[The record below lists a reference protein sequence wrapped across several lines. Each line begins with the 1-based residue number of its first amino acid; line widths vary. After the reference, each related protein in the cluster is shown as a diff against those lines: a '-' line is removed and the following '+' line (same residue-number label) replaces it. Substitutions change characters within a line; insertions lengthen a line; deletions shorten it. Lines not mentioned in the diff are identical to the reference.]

1 MINIRFS
8 RLRTEMDIDEQLR
21 AQSKVLLQRLKAKQ
35 GRLQNIVNYQSSEED
50 TNLKETGKGT
60 MIKSSS
66 VSTKKPD
73 IVKCSSKE
81 AELDVSTT
89 VEKRPHN
96 GQPSAREQLAKARQN
111 SRKKSNG
118 DKSDKLTKGIAT
130 EANNLNTHHQK
141 QDVGRKELALHKD
154 TDDCATTT
162 PKVVTEENKL
172 CGQLSNLRSEVKR
185 WRDTDK
191 ETDVKLR
198 RKIIDKNVKVDSQ
211 LNESECK
218 EDEHSRLNFSYSK
231 FDESDI
237 NYLRSKFGTSPE
249 DVDIGEDEEQTETS
263 KNNNAGDHDKMLH
276 SAGNDRKVANFIR
289 DTMSKPKSILMTT
302 GPKDLKRSLSKVSFM
317 TSRDAST
324 MSVPE
329 MDRHLLGY
337 DWIAA
342 LLDNDRGTMDRSE
355 NYFEEL
361 REFRRINRDECVNNF
376 YMDGVDDL
384 LANRDREPSPVAEAL
399 EETKVKPY
407 TVNDRLFTEPLKQQV
422 FHYDDNE
429 DRDPKKTKPPT
440 FEEPRFVR
448 VSIPRS
454 TLLSP
459 HRVKPHRR
467 KSLDDTDSFSLS
479 THCVR
484 GYENAV
490 PSMVPAA
497 SNVGLRD
504 ATHGTKSMIQTTLA
518 DAEKVAASFPY
529 PWTSS
534 APDRIR
540 QPRSDHAD
548 LYKSYQD
555 MTLPSRLQASTTG
568 KEEESSALK
577 QATEDLLNST
587 YSLMFEMEKIK
598 KQRDIHSTRPMG
610 NVA

>member
-1 MINIRFS
+1 
-8 RLRTEMDIDEQLR
+8 MDIDEQLR

-35 GRLQNIVNYQSSEED
+35 GRLQNIVNSQSDEVPC
-50 TNLKETGKGT
+50 LKENKEK
-60 MIKSSS
+60 MVKS
-66 VSTKKPD
+66 VSAERSGRISSRETK
-73 IVKCSSKE
+73 
-81 AELDVSTT
+81 LDMSTT
-89 VEKRPHN
+89 VEKKPSN
-96 GQPSAREQLAKARQN
+96 GQPRAREQLARARLN
-111 SRKKSNG
+111 SRKKSDG
-118 DKSDKLTKGIAT
+118 DKPDKLCNGVLTN
-130 EANNLNTHHQK
+130 ANNLNTHDQK
-141 QDVGRKELALHKD
+141 LDVGNKELDLHKESE
-154 TDDCATTT
+154 DCVTK
-162 PKVVTEENKL
+162 PKVVADDDRL
-172 CGQLSNLRSEVKR
+172 CSQLSNLRSEVR
-185 WRDTDK
+185 RSRDIDK
-191 ETDVKLR
+191 DTDVKLR
-198 RKIIDKNVKVDSQ
+198 RRIIDKNVKVDSQ
-211 LNESECK
+211 FNESELCR
-218 EDEHSRLNFSYSK
+218 EDEASRLNFSYSK

-237 NYLRSKFGTSPE
+237 NYLRSKFGSSPE
-249 DVDIGEDEEQTETS
+249 DIDVDEGEKKETTE
-263 KNNNAGDHDKMLH
+263 NNNAIDHDRMLQ

-289 DTMSKPKSILMTT
+289 DTMSKPKSILMTS
-302 GPKDLKRSLSKVSFM
+302 GPKDLKRSLSKVSFL
-317 TSRDAST
+317 TSRDGS
-324 MSVPE
+324 MSVPD

-342 LLDNDRGTMDRSE
+342 LLDNDRGAMDHSE

-422 FHYDDNE
+422 FNYDD
-429 DRDPKKTKPPT
+429 DRDKDPKKTKPPT

-467 KSLDDTDSFSLS
+467 KSIDDTDSFSLS
-479 THCVR
+479 THCVK

-518 DAEKVAASFPY
+518 DAEKVASSFPY

-555 MTLPSRLQASTTG
+555 MTLPSRLQTSTGG
-568 KEEESSALK
+568 KEEESVALK

-598 KQRDIHSTRPMG
+598 KQRDIHSTRHIG

>member
-1 MINIRFS
+1 
-8 RLRTEMDIDEQLR
+8 MDIDEQLR
-21 AQSKVLLQRLKAKQ
+21 AQSKVLLQRLKARQ
-35 GRLQNIVNYQSSEED
+35 GKLQNVVNYQSDED
-50 TNLKETGKGT
+50 TNLKGKIT
-60 MIKSSS
+60 HKNIKNINTEKSGG
-66 VSTKKPD
+66 K
-73 IVKCSSKE
+73 KCSSRE
-81 AELDVSTT
+81 AELDVSTI
-89 VEKRPHN
+89 VEKRTIN
-96 GQPSAREQLAKARQN
+96 EQPRARQQLARARQN

-118 DKSDKLTKGIAT
+118 EKTNKLCNGVLTDS
-130 EANNLNTHHQK
+130 NNLNTQNRK
-141 QDVGRKELALHKD
+141 QDVGDKELDLKESENSLTA
-154 TDDCATTT
+154 
-162 PKVVTEENKL
+162 PKVVDADDRL
-172 CGQLSNLRSEVKR
+172 CKQLSNLRSEVDR
-185 WRDTDK
+185 SCDADRDT
-191 ETDVKLR
+191 EVKIR
-198 RKIIDKNVKVDSQ
+198 RKIIDKNVKVDSKF
-211 LNESECK
+211 NDSELCR
-218 EDEHSRLNFSYSK
+218 EDDESRLNFSYSK

-237 NYLRSKFGTSPE
+237 NYLRSKFGDHPE
-249 DVDIGEDEEQTETS
+249 DTDIGKVES
-263 KNNNAGDHDKMLH
+263 NNNAADHERMLQ

-289 DTMSKPKSILMTT
+289 DTMSKPKSILLTT
-302 GPKDLKRSLSKVSFM
+302 GPKDLKRSLNKVSFLS
-317 TSRDAST
+317 SRDGSV
-324 MSVPE
+324 SVPD

-342 LLDNDRGTMDRSE
+342 LLDNDRGAMDHSE
-355 NYFEEL
+355 DYFEEL

-384 LANRDREPSPVAEAL
+384 LASRDREPSPVAEAL

-407 TVNDRLFTEPLKQQV
+407 TVNDRLFTEPLKQGV
-422 FHYDDNE
+422 FNYSDSE
-429 DRDPKKTKPPT
+429 DKETKKSKPPT

-467 KSLDDTDSFSLS
+467 KSIDDTDSFSLS
-479 THCVR
+479 RHCVK

-555 MTLPSRLQASTTG
+555 MTLPSRLQASTAG
-568 KEEESSALK
+568 AGEESVALK

-598 KQRDIHSTRPMG
+598 KQRDIHSTRHIG